1 MKNLTNFVIASIAL
15 LTIYDNVLIISV
27 LLLVTIN
34 FKKILKIIA

>member
-1 MKNLTNFVIASIAL
+1 MKNLTNFVIASVAL

-27 LLLVTIN
+27 LLLVAIN

>member
-27 LLLVTIN
+27 LLLVAIN